1 MSKNATEVVYM
12 PMKPGLD
19 LSSGEAKEVWDSTLS
34 TIAKQP
40 GCKALYWGRQIENP
54 DTVQML
60 VGMYSLHHWS
70 ADRCFH
76 LADRL

>member
-1 MSKNATEVVYM
+1 M

-19 LSSGEAKEVWDSTLS
+19 LSLGETKEVWDSTLS

-60 VGMYSLHHWS
+60 VGM
-70 ADRCFH
+70 
-76 LADRL
+76 

>member
-1 MSKNATEVVYM
+1 MSGSVTEVVYLH
-12 PMKPGLD
+12 MKPGLD
-19 LSSGEAKEVWDSTLS
+19 LSLGEAKEVWQSTLS

-60 VGMYSLHHWS
+60 VGM
-70 ADRCFH
+70 
-76 LADRL
+76 